1 MFFIKYV
8 VINPSI
14 TDYFECDMKN
24 GIYNDLLL
32 IPTTPFVTRI
42 NGRFCKHPAYTAFF
56 FPKETPYFYAPA
68 SLPYKDYFIQFTSD
82 KSVTE
87 EYMIPPLQPI
97 NLCDPARIFDL
108 IEIIAFENIAGSP
121 NRDEIL
127 NNLMKTI
134 FLKIC
139 ESGTNKNTIPHYN
152 ELLNVRRDIFNYPER
167 NMTLEMLADKLHISP
182 NYFHSLYKMAFGR
195 TFMQDIIESR
205 IQHAKY
211 FLAYSNQPV
220 NLIAVNCGYNN
231 TEHFCR
237 QFKKTTGL
245 TPLQY
250 RKNKI
255 HTNGR

>member
-1 MFFIKYV
+1 MFHIKYV
-8 VINPSI
+8 VVNTNI

-24 GIYNDLLL
+24 GISNDLLL
-32 IPTTPFVTRI
+32 IPAAPIVTKI
-42 NGRFCKHPAYTAFF
+42 NGQLYKYSPYNAFF
-56 FPKETPYFYAPA
+56 YPKGTPYFYAPA

-87 EYMIPPLQPI
+87 QYMLPPSQAIHLS
-97 NLCDPARIFDL
+97 DPARIFDL
-108 IEIIAFENIAGSP
+108 IDIIAFENIAESP
-121 NRDEIL
+121 NSDEIL
-127 NNLMKTI
+127 NNLMKTL

-139 ESGTNKNTIPHYN
+139 ESCANKNTIPHYY
-152 ELLNVRRDIFNYPER
+152 ELLGIRRDIFNYPEKNR
-167 NMTLEMLADKLHISP
+167 TLEMLAGRLHISP
-182 NYFHSLYKMAFGR
+182 NYFHSLYKMSFGR
-195 TFMQDIIESR
+195 TFMQDVIESR
-205 IQHAKY
+205 IQYAKY

-220 NLIAVNCGYNN
+220 NLIAANCGYNN

-255 HTNGR
+255 R